1 VSGLLSLLLLLAD
14 VPAAPVSLFELQPDQ
29 PTAEHA
35 GGKVLAGFVAG
46 FATHELGHLVFDV
59 AFDAHPYFK
68 SVSAGGIPFFA
79 ISHDP
84 GLPNWQ
90 EYMISSAGLW
100 TQQWTSE
107 WILSRNPDVRHQS
120 APFRKGLLIFD
131 VGVAAFYAGAAFLQT
146 GPEERD
152 TRGMASSLGIAE
164 PWIGGMLLVPAG
176 LDTYRYYHPRA
187 GWAKWASRA
196 SKATLVL
203 LTFTAHGRQGNT
215 AVGSA
220 SIRPRLR

>member
-1 VSGLLSLLLLLAD
+1 MLGPAGLLLSFGA
-14 VPAAPVSLFELQPDQ
+14 PCFAAAAPAEAQPAPAPAQ
-29 PTAEHA
+29 HA
-35 GGKVLAGFVAG
+35 GLKLVGG
-46 FATHELGHLVFDV
+46 FATGFVTHELAHLVLDA

-84 GLPNWQ
+84 GLPDWQ

-100 TQQWTSE
+100 TQQWSSE

-120 APFRKGLLIFD
+120 AAFRKGVLVFD

-152 TRGMASSLGIAE
+152 TRGMASSLGVAE

-203 LTFTAHGRQGNT
+203 LTFTAHGRQGNA